1 MRDELRF
8 RKFLMFAELWIVRRL
23 RSAMQRDGSRLQGS
37 LLEREVKRCAL
48 EVPRPKQTAGVM
60 RVPARSAYFR
70 EDVKMT
76 DIQIDR
82 LINFETAADGT
93 AVRLIIKDSAGE
105 TLGIVMT
112 IDTLSSLLMTMPT
125 IASSAVKRAHGDPR
139 VRITYPAEEFQIEE
153 GPDDLRILTIG
164 TPEGFNVSF
173 SLTEELSYELGE
185 AHLSGFGQHPRRH

>member
-1 MRDELRF
+1 
-8 RKFLMFAELWIVRRL
+8 
-23 RSAMQRDGSRLQGS
+23 
-37 LLEREVKRCAL
+37 
-48 EVPRPKQTAGVM
+48 
-60 RVPARSAYFR
+60 
-70 EDVKMT
+70 MT
-76 DIQIDR
+76 DIEIDK

-105 TLGIVMT
+105 TVGIVMT

-125 IASSAVKRAHGDPR
+125 MASSAVKRAHGDPR
-139 VRITYPAEEFQIEE
+139 VRITYPAEQFQIEE

-173 SLTEELSYELGE
+173 SLTEDFSYELGE

>member
-1 MRDELRF
+1 M
-8 RKFLMFAELWIVRRL
+8 
-23 RSAMQRDGSRLQGS
+23 
-37 LLEREVKRCAL
+37 
-48 EVPRPKQTAGVM
+48 P
-60 RVPARSAYFR
+60 
-70 EDVKMT
+70 

-82 LINFETAADGT
+82 LLNFETAADGT
-93 AVRLIIKDSAGE
+93 AVRLIIKDSAGQ
-105 TLGIVMT
+105 TLGIIMT

-139 VRITYPAEEFQIEE
+139 MRITYPADEFQIEE

-185 AHLSGFGQHPRRH
+185 AHLRGTPSSTKRPPSFLPRVCGDGVMVPRLNHPMPC

>member
-1 MRDELRF
+1 
-8 RKFLMFAELWIVRRL
+8 
-23 RSAMQRDGSRLQGS
+23 
-37 LLEREVKRCAL
+37 
-48 EVPRPKQTAGVM
+48 
-60 RVPARSAYFR
+60 
-70 EDVKMT
+70 MT

-105 TLGIVMT
+105 TLGIIMT

>member
-1 MRDELRF
+1 
-8 RKFLMFAELWIVRRL
+8 
-23 RSAMQRDGSRLQGS
+23 
-37 LLEREVKRCAL
+37 
-48 EVPRPKQTAGVM
+48 
-60 RVPARSAYFR
+60 
-70 EDVKMT
+70 MT

-93 AVRLIIKDSAGE
+93 AVRMIIKDSAGE
-105 TLGIVMT
+105 TMGIVMT

-139 VRITYPAEEFQIEE
+139 MRITYPAEEFRIEE

-173 SLTEELSYELGE
+173 SLTEEMSHELGE

>member
-1 MRDELRF
+1 
-8 RKFLMFAELWIVRRL
+8 
-23 RSAMQRDGSRLQGS
+23 
-37 LLEREVKRCAL
+37 
-48 EVPRPKQTAGVM
+48 
-60 RVPARSAYFR
+60 
-70 EDVKMT
+70 MT

-93 AVRLIIKDSAGE
+93 AVKLIIKDSAGE

-125 IASSAVKRAHGDPR
+125 IASSAAKRARGDPR
-139 VRITYPAEEFQIEE
+139 VRITYPAKEFQIEE

-185 AHLSGFGQHPRRH
+185 AHLSGFGQHSRRH